1 MEASCFR
8 AWGLFLRSL
17 KRMLGVTFEVPKTKN
32 AKKSLDNVAIYDII
46 IS

>member
-1 MEASCFR
+1 
-8 AWGLFLRSL
+8 
-17 KRMLGVTFEVPKTKN
+17 MLGIFLLSCAEKQKTTPKVARVIPSRSKN